1 MVSRIFVFIKLD
13 IEHAVCLAWVADP
26 DRSDSDPDPNFHID
40 ADPDM
45 NPNFYFVCK
54 TFKYN
59 LNYKLTL
66 FSRLS
71 L

>member
-1 MVSRIFVFIKLD
+1 MAIFVFIKLD
-13 IEHAVCLAWVADP
+13 IEHAVCLAWVADS
-26 DRSDSDPDPNFHID
+26 DRFDSDPDPNFHID

-45 NPNFYFVCK
+45 NQDPTFCFVCK